1 MTGHRA
7 ARDRRP
13 LLAFPD
19 RPRSGPPPRSGRP
32 RRWARVLDLA
42 LLAAVV
48 LSSSLWLADGPSAAR
63 TLTTVLA
70 LCVAPGWGLIRAAG
84 AFGSLLHV
92 VQAVALSVSLVML
105 TGLLLVTRL
114 GWDWE
119 LGVNVLNLAAVVALT
134 AALLRPDL
142 AWGRADRHR

>member
-1 MTGHRA
+1 MTDSRGPAHRA
-7 ARDRRP
+7 P
-13 LLAFPD
+13 QHAFPV
-19 RPRSGPPPRSGRP
+19 RPRHGPAPRSGRP
-32 RRWARVLDLA
+32 RRWARVLDVA
-42 LLAAVV
+42 LLATVV
-48 LSSSLWLADGPSAAR
+48 LSSSLWLGDGPSPAR

-70 LCVAPGWGLIRAAG
+70 LCIAPGWGLIRAAG

-114 GWDWE
+114 GWDWR

-142 AWGRADRHR
+142 AWGRADRRH